1 MAQASTDLNLV
12 DASKLTKWEIGHS
25 NSIIKK
31 ISYKQVENQS
41 MKAKQDE
48 NIVKAF
54 NSQNGLVMIPQLY
67 NVDITSFGL
76 VDFYPGMSFFV
87 KPTLI
92 GVGDISNSPVFREVG
107 LTGLYNVINVEH
119 KIASTGFETS
129 FKCYNEAVLDWSSAI
144 EAMRPKSK
152 AEQRKILE
160 DQASAAQ
167 ANVKK
172 TAKKRRAADIAYFGE
187 GGQGARANWTPKPLE
202 EYEKDGDLG
211 KSTIEHVKKLKDMAS
226 NK

>member
-1 MAQASTDLNLV
+1 
-12 DASKLTKWEIGHS
+12 
-25 NSIIKK
+25 
-31 ISYKQVENQS
+31 

-119 KIASTGFETS
+119 KISSTGFETS

-160 DQASAAQ
+160 NQAAAAK
-167 ANVKK
+167 ANAKK
-172 TAKKRRAADIAYFGE
+172 TAKK
-187 GGQGARANWTPKPLE
+187 
-202 EYEKDGDLG
+202 
-211 KSTIEHVKKLKDMAS
+211 S
-226 NK
+226 